1 MTPANSQRLSIG
13 FVLLPRFTMLPF
25 AGFVDCLRLAS
36 DEGDMSRQLR
46 CHWTFMTSDGQSA
59 LSSCGA
65 AISPCETYQPVEN
78 FDYLVVI
85 AGVLKD
91 KEMVD
96 RATID
101 YLKQADRQGVPL
113 VGICTGVFALIQA
126 GLMHQ
131 RRCCVSWYHH
141 ADLTRR
147 FPGGIPVSDQ
157 LFIDDGD
164 RLTCAG
170 GIASADLAA
179 YLVERH
185 LGRAW
190 AKKSLHIML
199 IDEARQ
205 GNHPQPHPLVLNKV
219 DNRQVRRAIS
229 LIEQHLGELISV
241 DELAERV
248 GCSRRAL
255 ERHFRE
261 SLGVSPQKFSRD
273 LRLRYGLWLL
283 HFTSKSITEV
293 GERCGFSDTAHF
305 SRNFK
310 DTFGY
315 SPSEIR
321 KGTVGL
327 QEDLIDPFFLH
338 IGKLGG

>member
-1 MTPANSQRLSIG
+1 MALDTRGLSIG
-13 FVLLPRFTMLPF
+13 FVLLPRFTLLPF
-25 AGFVDCLRLAS
+25 AGFVDCLRLAA

-46 CHWTFMTSDGQSA
+46 CHWTFMTSDGESA

-65 AISPCETYQPVEN
+65 AISPCETYQPPEN

-96 RATID
+96 RATTD
-101 YLKQADRQGVPL
+101 YLKQADRLGVPL

-126 GLMHQ
+126 GLMNR

-141 ADLTRR
+141 ADLVQR
-147 FPGGIPVSDQ
+147 FPQVTPESDQ

-219 DNRQVRRAIS
+219 DNRQVRKAIS
-229 LIEQHLGELISV
+229 LIEQHLGELIPI

-261 SLGVSPQKFSRD
+261 TLGVSPQKFSRD

-283 HFTSKSITEV
+283 NFTKKSITEV

-310 DTFGY
+310 DSFGY
-315 SPSEIR
+315 TPSEVR
-321 KGTVGL
+321 KGEMQL
-327 QEDLIDPFFLH
+327 PKDLMDPFFLH
-338 IGKLGG
+338 IGKLDG

>member
-1 MTPANSQRLSIG
+1 MALANIQGLSVG
-13 FVLLPRFTMLPF
+13 FILLPRFTLLPF
-25 AGFVDCLRLAS
+25 AGFVDCLRLAA

-46 CHWTFMTSDGQSA
+46 CHWTFMTSDGESA
-59 LSSCGA
+59 LSSSGA
-65 AISPCETYQPVEN
+65 AISPCETYQPPEN

-91 KEMVD
+91 REMVD

-101 YLKQADRQGVPL
+101 YLKQADRLGVPL

-126 GLMHQ
+126 GLMHR

-141 ADLTRR
+141 GDLVKRFADIT
-147 FPGGIPVSDQ
+147 PVSDQ

-219 DNRQVRRAIS
+219 DNRQVRKAIS
-229 LIEQHLGELISV
+229 LIEQHLGELIPI

-261 SLGVSPQKFSRD
+261 TLGVSPQKFSRD

-283 HFTSKSITEV
+283 NFTKKSITEV

-315 SPSEIR
+315 SPSDIR
-321 KGTVGL
+321 RGDVLL
-327 QEDLIDPFFLH
+327 QKDLVDPFFLH
-338 IGKLGG
+338 IGKLDG

>member
-25 AGFVDCLRLAS
+25 AGFVDCLRLAA

-46 CHWTFMTSDGQSA
+46 CHWTFMTSDGEGA

-65 AISPCETYQPVEN
+65 TITPCEQYQDPAR

-101 YLKQADRQGVPL
+101 YLKRADRQGVPL

-141 ADLTRR
+141 GDLVRR
-147 FPGGIPVSDQ
+147 FGQVTPVSDR

-219 DNRQVRRAIS
+219 DNRQVRRAIAI
-229 LIEQHLGELISV
+229 IEQHLGELISV
-241 DELAERV
+241 DELADRV
-248 GCSRRAL
+248 GCSRRGL
-255 ERHFRE
+255 ERSFRE

-315 SPSEIR
+315 SPSEVR

-327 QEDLIDPFFLH
+327 QEDLVDPFFLH
-338 IGKLGG
+338 IGKT